1 MNNNMMG
8 GMNIFQMLMS
18 GQSPNQIMQQIIQ
31 QNPQARVILNQMEQS
46 GMKAQD
52 YVMQLAK
59 QNNVNI
65 NPMLNMLRQR
75 GFKF

>member
-1 MNNNMMG
+1 MNNIM
-8 GMNIFQMLMS
+8 QMLMS
-18 GQSPNQIMQQIIQ
+18 GMNPNQIMQQMIQ
-31 QNPQARVILNQMEQS
+31 QNPQARVILNQMQQS
-46 GMKAQD
+46 NMSPKD